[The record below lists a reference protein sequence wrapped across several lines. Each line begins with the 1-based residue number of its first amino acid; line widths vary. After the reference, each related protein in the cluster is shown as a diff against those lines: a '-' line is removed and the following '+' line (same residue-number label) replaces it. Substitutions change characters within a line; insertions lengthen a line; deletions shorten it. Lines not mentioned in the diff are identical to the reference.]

1 MPISGPFG
9 WGRQNSGPKVLS
21 PEQQK
26 ARAAL
31 GQDEVVDIDAK
42 QDARYDAMTEE
53 ERDKYYV
60 HPNLFTKIKKA
71 WRGE

>member
-1 MPISGPFG
+1 MPVFGFRGRGP
-9 WGRQNSGPKVLS
+9 RTLS
-21 PEQQK
+21 PEQLKNSEAVQQEK
-26 ARAAL
+26 V
-31 GQDEVVDIDAK
+31 DEVLSK